1 LAARLDAALKLSVIA
16 SLLIASFGVD
26 YYYAIYLPHRDAAEA
41 DTEHAVEK
49 FQAYGQMRADQERI
63 AGEQRDT
70 ERRQSA
76 DKVAAENAKTA
87 AAARYQDCVSSA
99 SAAHDASWASEC
111 KRVAEKAQADHEH
124 CAAQPNLPQGY
135 CDAAYRLH
143 DASPNCTLPV
153 AIATGIDADLDRAR
167 SRCLRDSKQAVQQ

>member
-1 LAARLDAALKLSVIA
+1 MAARLNAALKLSVIA

-41 DTEHAVEK
+41 DTEHALEK
-49 FQAYGQMRADQERI
+49 FQAYGQMRADQER
-63 AGEQRDT
+63 AAVEQRDT
-70 ERRQSA
+70 QRQQNT
-76 DKVAAENAKTA
+76 DKVASENAKA
-87 AAARYQDCVSSA
+87 AAAVRYQDCVSSA
-99 SAAHDASWASEC
+99 GAVHDTSWAAEC

-124 CAAQPNLPQGY
+124 CASQPNLPQGY

-153 AIATGIDADLDRAR
+153 AIATGLDAELDRTR
-167 SRCLRDSKQAVQQ
+167 SRCLRDSKQAAQ